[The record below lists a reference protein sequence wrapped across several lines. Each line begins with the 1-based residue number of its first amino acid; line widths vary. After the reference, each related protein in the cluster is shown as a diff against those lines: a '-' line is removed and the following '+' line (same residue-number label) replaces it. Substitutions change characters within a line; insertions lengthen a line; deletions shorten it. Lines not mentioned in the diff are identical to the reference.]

1 MLIKEKKNRIMRDI
15 KILFKEGHNKHYKPK
30 RIGNFWN
37 NNYIEYESNG
47 DWNKNVSRGEYL
59 NRVKPYLRDII
70 IDLQVPDTRKIQL
83 TITSNLISSKD
94 AQEERVLHSKSENV
108 KFTSYNDANEV
119 VGELFESLR
128 SRYQSNLETSMQGSE
143 FTFDS
148 VLLYALKI
156 KFIICVM

>member
-1 MLIKEKKNRIMRDI
+1 M
-15 KILFKEGHNKHYKPK
+15 
-30 RIGNFWN
+30 
-37 NNYIEYESNG
+37 
-47 DWNKNVSRGEYL
+47 
-59 NRVKPYLRDII
+59 RDII

-108 KFTSYNDANEV
+108 KFTSYDDANEV

-148 VLLYALKI
+148 VLLYVLKI

>member
-1 MLIKEKKNRIMRDI
+1 M
-15 KILFKEGHNKHYKPK
+15 
-30 RIGNFWN
+30 
-37 NNYIEYESNG
+37 
-47 DWNKNVSRGEYL
+47 
-59 NRVKPYLRDII
+59 RDII

-108 KFTSYNDANEV
+108 KFTSYDDANEL

-148 VLLYALKI
+148 VLLYVLKI

>member
-1 MLIKEKKNRIMRDI
+1 M
-15 KILFKEGHNKHYKPK
+15 
-30 RIGNFWN
+30 
-37 NNYIEYESNG
+37 
-47 DWNKNVSRGEYL
+47 
-59 NRVKPYLRDII
+59 RDII

-108 KFTSYNDANEV
+108 KFTSYDDANEV

-156 KFIICVM
+156 NFIICVM

>member
-1 MLIKEKKNRIMRDI
+1 M
-15 KILFKEGHNKHYKPK
+15 
-30 RIGNFWN
+30 
-37 NNYIEYESNG
+37 
-47 DWNKNVSRGEYL
+47 
-59 NRVKPYLRDII
+59 RDII

-148 VLLYALKI
+148 VLLYVLKI

>member
-1 MLIKEKKNRIMRDI
+1 M
-15 KILFKEGHNKHYKPK
+15 
-30 RIGNFWN
+30 
-37 NNYIEYESNG
+37 
-47 DWNKNVSRGEYL
+47 
-59 NRVKPYLRDII
+59 RDII

-94 AQEERVLHSKSENV
+94 AQ
-108 KFTSYNDANEV
+108 FTSYNDANEV